1 MLITRGYFDF
11 HDNLEQYAAQI
22 KAKEFLD
29 ESGRFYKK
37 LFNIWP
43 TYFEENEKIK
53 LGDKEYSPQEF
64 LNYAKEL
71 YKKPNKTKE
80 EQKEL
85 FDAIKTI
92 SERISIFYDT
102 DNPDHKEL
110 DKEQEQ
116 LEKEIVDNFLRD
128 ISKEIKEAVEY
139 AKNELFKKEKKW
151 TSELPGYLITGGVGG
166 VSGVAGAFLRKKLPT
181 WAAISIIPATVIPT
195 AFLTEYTLP
204 EGYKPQKIS
213 DMFKKEYLKERGG
226 HLVGKTLVG
235 LLSGL
240 ATYGLTRKFT
250 K

>member
-1 MLITRGYFDF
+1 MRRILYKVA
-11 HDNLEQYAAQI
+11 NLQLE
-22 KAKEFLD
+22 EFQQEMKSFLS
-29 ESGRFYKK
+29 ELGEN
-37 LFNIWP
+37 LFNPQGNIGRAIQEIKNKP
-43 TYFEENEKIK
+43 ENELSDEEKKVLKLLNKLHELHQKGDQKSKREWQQYGDILQEIYMNFAEHPDEKVRNEAIEKLNKAEEVVMQKIK
-53 LGDKEYSPQEF
+53 EYF
-64 LNYAKEL
+64 G
-71 YKKPNKTKE
+71 
-80 EQKEL
+80 
-85 FDAIKTI
+85 I
-92 SERISIFYDT
+92 SE
-102 DNPDHKEL
+102 
-110 DKEQEQ
+110 
-116 LEKEIVDNFLRD
+116 
-128 ISKEIKEAVEY
+128 
-139 AKNELFKKEKKW
+139 KKEKKW

-166 VSGVAGAFLRKKLPT
+166 VSGVAGAFLRRKLPT

>member
-1 MLITRGYFDF
+1 MNMRRILYKVA
-11 HDNLEQYAAQI
+11 NLQFE
-22 KAKEFLD
+22 EFQQEMKSFLS
-29 ESGRFYKK
+29 ELGEN
-37 LFNIWP
+37 LFNPQGNIGRAIQEIKNKP
-43 TYFEENEKIK
+43 ENELSDEEKKVLKLLNKLHELHQKGDQKSKQEWQQYGNILQEIYMNFAEHPDEKVRNEAIEKLNKAEEVVMQKIK
-53 LGDKEYSPQEF
+53 EYLG
-64 LNYAKEL
+64 
-71 YKKPNKTKE
+71 
-80 EQKEL
+80 
-85 FDAIKTI
+85 I
-92 SERISIFYDT
+92 SE
-102 DNPDHKEL
+102 
-110 DKEQEQ
+110 
-116 LEKEIVDNFLRD
+116 
-128 ISKEIKEAVEY
+128 
-139 AKNELFKKEKKW
+139 KKEKKW

-240 ATYGLTRKFT
+240 ATYGLIRKFT

>member
-1 MLITRGYFDF
+1 MRRILYKVA
-11 HDNLEQYAAQI
+11 NLQLE
-22 KAKEFLD
+22 EFQQEMKSFLSELGED
-29 ESGRFYKK
+29 
-37 LFNIWP
+37 LFNPQGNIGRAIQEIKNKP
-43 TYFEENEKIK
+43 ENELSDEEKKVLKLLDKLHELHQKGDQKSKQEWQQYGNILQKIYMNFTEHPDEKVRNEAIEKLNKAEEVVMQKIK
-53 LGDKEYSPQEF
+53 EYF
-64 LNYAKEL
+64 G
-71 YKKPNKTKE
+71 
-80 EQKEL
+80 
-85 FDAIKTI
+85 I
-92 SERISIFYDT
+92 SE
-102 DNPDHKEL
+102 
-110 DKEQEQ
+110 
-116 LEKEIVDNFLRD
+116 
-128 ISKEIKEAVEY
+128 
-139 AKNELFKKEKKW
+139 KKEKKW

-240 ATYGLTRKFT
+240 ATYGLIRKFT